1 MANKRIKEQIDY
13 GDYPERMDP
22 SLERKLGDPESP
34 YAKNPALKRS
44 EADVQKLVTNRF
56 KQVVDKLRS
65 ASGKETLVTPRNL
78 FQMLLAE
85 SYRKIPMIWRIEQQ
99 NVEELKSLA
108 LKTCLEEAEMPSDW
122 FDFDLH
128 LGEQINVNNFRM
140 EAEEIDDEVEEE
152 IEQKMVDSSFDVDV
166 MTD

>member
-1 MANKRIKEQIDY
+1 
-13 GDYPERMDP
+13 
-22 SLERKLGDPESP
+22 
-34 YAKNPALKRS
+34 
-44 EADVQKLVTNRF
+44 
-56 KQVVDKLRS
+56 
-65 ASGKETLVTPRNL
+65 
-78 FQMLLAE
+78 
-85 SYRKIPMIWRIEQQ
+85 
-99 NVEELKSLA
+99 
-108 LKTCLEEAEMPSDW
+108 MPSDW